1 MTCFST
7 HRSPPTMIRES
18 LLNDGKPN
26 QFDKTWRVTA
36 FASPKTGQLLVR
48 NCQEKQSYSHYA

>member
-1 MTCFST
+1 
-7 HRSPPTMIRES
+7 MIRES
-18 LLNDGKPN
+18 LLNVGKPN